1 MANYATD
8 TKYEND
14 IKDDILEKKEN
25 LSEGEKCTNKIA
37 KKHGLVKNG
46 KIDNNIIPVFDENK
60 INKYKNDDDK
70 EYEYNLCYEKKNE
83 DDNKEYSFN
92 CALDNKN
99 IWLTKNEDDKCEIN
113 NNIDLL
119 PSGLEKV
126 DDKITK
132 LKKPKSYK
140 FIKNLDI
147 STDSDNICQE
157 RWYDWF
163 TIPDYHNG
171 NKYSIE
177 LGDDGN
183 TFKCFKPCPYGSISI
198 KSSEQSMIVKNTK
211 CVNRD
216 LIDNGKLKNTLPYN
230 PYSLIFLFGCTKN
243 DLIEMYKYELTDINK
258 KIDDLNKND
267 NNFKLELNDNLF
279 NQIIQNDETIEN
291 IISGVIQ
298 EIQYYVKLLIT
309 EPISHLNIVAPYNNI
324 NELNYNP
331 TKYYSNKFYLNKA
344 YNISKKIYQYNTDE
358 NLSKD
363 FYEWKN
369 ELSKV
374 NNFNMNTWE
383 FNKCLLLLHQC
394 CNLCF
399 GYQNPKQKQYDKQ
412 QTYNNYVM
420 NNLTKH
426 YDYEILKIPMV
437 TEKQILKSIN
447 TNNPLHNL
455 NSDDIKRISNDKIK
469 EYQIDSKKIEKE
481 LQEIYKLD
489 SNDYKFNEN
498 KIFLRNHKG
507 FVINN
512 LNNFFLKSSCD
523 MIDINLINNSLTSC
537 FIKLFTSFITIF
549 VIIVFLFMCYLLIMA
564 VWSSFTNVFNY
575 IFIGILWILS
585 TFYAIF
591 QILRFKTSRTRSFI
605 LEIHSTALKLE
616 YIIDVILQKLAA
628 NNSKSQVV
636 FKIIYFAACIFTM
649 VYICKIFADMFII
662 YSSSSS
668 TRKDCETCFIC

>member
-1 MANYATD
+1 
-8 TKYEND
+8 
-14 IKDDILEKKEN
+14 
-25 LSEGEKCTNKIA
+25 
-37 KKHGLVKNG
+37 
-46 KIDNNIIPVFDENK
+46 
-60 INKYKNDDDK
+60 
-70 EYEYNLCYEKKNE
+70 
-83 DDNKEYSFN
+83 
-92 CALDNKN
+92 
-99 IWLTKNEDDKCEIN
+99 
-113 NNIDLL
+113 
-119 PSGLEKV
+119 
-126 DDKITK
+126 
-132 LKKPKSYK
+132 
-140 FIKNLDI
+140 
-147 STDSDNICQE
+147 
-157 RWYDWF
+157 
-163 TIPDYHNG
+163 
-171 NKYSIE
+171 
-177 LGDDGN
+177 
-183 TFKCFKPCPYGSISI
+183 
-198 KSSEQSMIVKNTK
+198 
-211 CVNRD
+211 
-216 LIDNGKLKNTLPYN
+216 
-230 PYSLIFLFGCTKN
+230 
-243 DLIEMYKYELTDINK
+243 
-258 KIDDLNKND
+258 
-267 NNFKLELNDNLF
+267 
-279 NQIIQNDETIEN
+279 QIIQNDETIEN

-426 YDYEILKIPMV
+426 YDYERLKIPMV

-636 FKIIYFAACIFTM
+636 FKIIYFAACMFTM
-649 VYICKIFADMFII
+649 VYI
-662 YSSSSS
+662 
-668 TRKDCETCFIC
+668 